1 MKVWTKNR
9 DYKINP
15 KGNGWWNAWYKG
27 QVIATAIDEEQAR
40 VPIYKHNG
48 EKEFVDEKDFESWGD
63 NFEDIAR
70 AWSEFIKRKISV
82 FDSFKLK
89 GKDVA
94 DMMVL
99 MKECRVD
106 AIAEKYE
113 FCEDEETAKKLKEAL
128 RDSLKDMDNY
138 EWIAENYKEYKRL

>member
-1 MKVWTKNR
+1 VVDKELIKQR
-9 DYKINP
+9 K
-15 KGNGWWNAWYKG
+15 
-27 QVIATAIDEEQAR
+27 E
-40 VPIYKHNG
+40 IY
-48 EKEFVDEKDFESWGD
+48 GD

-70 AWSEFIKRKISV
+70 EWSEFIKRKISV

-106 AIAEKYE
+106 VIAEKYE
-113 FCEDEETAKKLKEAL
+113 FCEDEETAEKLKEAL
-128 RDSLKDMDNY
+128 KDSLVDRDNY